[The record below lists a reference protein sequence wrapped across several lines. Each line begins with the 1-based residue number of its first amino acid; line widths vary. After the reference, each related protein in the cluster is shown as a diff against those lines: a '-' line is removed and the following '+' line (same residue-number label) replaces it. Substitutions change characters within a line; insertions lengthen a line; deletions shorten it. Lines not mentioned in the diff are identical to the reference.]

1 MEFWP
6 KKPATEK
13 AETTSPA
20 TQSFGSSDPEAVFE
34 LPPEPGVEIPSPGP
48 GESAGEPSGDPGG
61 GISRDLFFAN
71 FRGLFAAP
79 NFALMG
85 RGAEP
90 LKSLEIDPGDQD
102 ARRASDYLY
111 DICAEVTWLRW
122 ILSPEG
128 EWAKRVIFIG
138 GFAYAR
144 VNMIRAEVAARRPAV
159 KGVPAP
165 DQAPDQ
171 APDAPPPAREPSEL
185 PPEDMADLAG

>member
-1 MEFWP
+1 MEGFR
-6 KKPATEK
+6 
-13 AETTSPA
+13 
-20 TQSFGSSDPEAVFE
+20 SSDPEPAFE
-34 LPPEPGVEIPSPGP
+34 LPPEPGAEIPPQGP
-48 GESAGEPSGDPGG
+48 GESAEGPSGDAGG

-90 LKSLEIDPGDQD
+90 LKSLEIDAGDQD

-144 VNMIRAEVAARRPAV
+144 ANMIRAEVAARRPAG

-165 DQAPDQ
+165 GQ
-171 APDAPPPAREPSEL
+171 APDAPPPAPGLSEP

>member
-1 MEFWP
+1 MAPEG
-6 KKPATEK
+6 
-13 AETTSPA
+13 S
-20 TQSFGSSDPEAVFE
+20 GSSDPEAVFQ
-34 LPPEPGVEIPSPGP
+34 LPPEPGVEIPLQGP
-48 GESAGEPSGDPGG
+48 GDSAQGPSGDAGG

-71 FRGLFAAP
+71 FRGLFAVP
-79 NFALMG
+79 NFALIG

-90 LKSLEIDPGDQD
+90 LKSLEIDAGDRD

-128 EWAKRVIFIG
+128 EWAKRAIFIG

-144 VNMIRAEVAARRPAV
+144 ANLIRAEVADRRRVAR
-159 KGVPAP
+159 G

-171 APDAPPPAREPSEL
+171 APDAPPPAPAPSEP
-185 PPEDMADLAG
+185 PPEDMAELAG

>member
-1 MEFWP
+1 MNRD
-6 KKPATEK
+6 
-13 AETTSPA
+13 
-20 TQSFGSSDPEAVFE
+20 DPEAVFE
-34 LPPEPGVEIPSPGP
+34 LPPEPGVEIPPPGP
-48 GESAGEPSGDPGG
+48 GEGAGGPSGDAEG

-90 LKSLEIDPGDQD
+90 LKSLEIDAGDQD

-122 ILSPEG
+122 MLSPEG

-144 VNMIRAEVAARRPAV
+144 ANMIRAEVAARRPAV

-165 DQAPDQ
+165 DQAL
-171 APDAPPPAREPSEL
+171 DAVPPAPGPSE
-185 PPEDMADLAG
+185 PPSEDMTELVG